1 MCHDASQRSAT
12 DAVLREIGSMTEEDS
27 FKGCSN
33 YCHDEYVVL
42 IQQNKELIVVSY
54 KHFDRPQMPTDA
66 STMNK
71 NTCLYEM
78 PLLAPASKHTRDI
91 EGNRLI
97 V

>member
-1 MCHDASQRSAT
+1 MCHDASQPAT

-33 YCHDEYVVL
+33 YCHDEYVL
-42 IQQNKELIVVSY
+42 IQQNLGLKRVDCCFLQTFRSS
-54 KHFDRPQMPTDA
+54 TDA
-66 STMNK
+66 LTMNK

-91 EGNRLI
+91 GGNRLI